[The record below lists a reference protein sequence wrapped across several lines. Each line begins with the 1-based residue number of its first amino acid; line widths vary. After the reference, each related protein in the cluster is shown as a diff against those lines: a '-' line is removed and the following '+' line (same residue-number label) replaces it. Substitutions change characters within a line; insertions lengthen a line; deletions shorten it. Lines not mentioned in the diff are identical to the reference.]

1 MKHIEPAYRTMALT
15 GDKCITVKVE
25 LFGTCRL
32 RSGRDEVSLVL
43 TPDVSRRDLLQT
55 LARACPSLVGSA
67 IREDLSGL
75 EDGYLLNL
83 NGTAFLSGEMLTL
96 RAGDSLL
103 LLSSQAG
110 G

>member
-1 MKHIEPAYRTMALT
+1 MALA
-15 GDKCITVKVE
+15 GEKCITVKVE

-43 TPDVSRRDLLQT
+43 EPEVTRHDLVRA
-55 LARACPSLVGSA
+55 LAQACPSLVGSA
-67 IREDLSGL
+67 IRQDLDDL
-75 EDGYLLNL
+75 EDGYLLNQ
-83 NGTAFLSGEMLTL
+83 NGTAFLGEETL
-96 RAGDSLL
+96 SFEAGDFLL

>member
-1 MKHIEPAYRTMALT
+1 MALT
-15 GDKCITVKVE
+15 GAKCITVKVE

-43 TPDVSRRDLLQT
+43 TPEVSRRDLVRT
-55 LARACPSLVGSA
+55 LAQACPSLVGSA
-67 IREDLSGL
+67 IRKDLGDL
-75 EDGYLLNL
+75 EDGYLLNR
-83 NGTAFLSGEMLTL
+83 NGTAFLSEEMLSL
-96 RAGDSLL
+96 SAGDSLL